1 MSRKLRASGPISREL
16 LKLSVP
22 DFTKIKARDKNA
34 KDHQKHNYD
43 KRHRAKRKSLKPG
56 NRVWMPDRETEAHVQ
71 RQVAPRSFELITND
85 GVTVRRNQSS
95 VHRLPEKSRHNT
107 HLSKIKKSTHSKMES
122 LRTKKP
128 KTPEPAEPETPAEP
142 TPVEQ
147 HQPTKEQ
154 PPLLRTSSRARKPR
168 ERWEPQ
174 WTSERQNSNR

>member
-22 DFTKIKARDKNA
+22 DFTKMKAQDKNA

-95 VHRLPEKSRHNT
+95 VHRLPEKS
-107 HLSKIKKSTHSKMES
+107 
-122 LRTKKP
+122 P
-128 KTPEPAEPETPAEP
+128 
-142 TPVEQ
+142 EQ
-147 HQPTKEQ
+147 HAPEQ
-154 PPLLRTSSRARKPR
+154 NQEEHTFEDGESENQETENTRACRARDPSRAY
-168 ERWEPQ
+168 
-174 WTSERQNSNR
+174 SS